1 GGIKGDPS
9 ASEGES
15 MDSNQ
20 KSPSLAEGD
29 LGGGYEM
36 LTEKERT
43 ARLIKP
49 ILRGRDIKRYGYEW
63 ANLWLINTHNGYEIP
78 TCHSERS
85 EESQAPTCH
94 SERSEESRNSKRDS
108 SLRATHFARNDNT
121 DAQYDTIKIPPID
134 IKDYPALKT
143 YFDEVAKTN
152 KGKGKGFWERS
163 DKGISPYNL
172 RDCAY
177 LLDFEKEKI
186 VYPNMNKEFIATLDK
201 SSFYTNQKCFIIT
214 SERENLAYLTGILN
228 SKLNFWYFR
237 QIGATL
243 GANGYEMSKIFVE
256 KLPIPK
262 INPKNSKIA
271 ERIVNLVEQI
281 LALKAENSNQKSLA
295 SGLETA
301 DKSPSL
307 AEGI

>member
-1 GGIKGDPS
+1 
-9 ASEGES
+9 
-15 MDSNQ
+15 
-20 KSPSLAEGD
+20 
-29 LGGGYEM
+29 
-36 LTEKERT
+36 
-43 ARLIKP
+43 
-49 ILRGRDIKRYGYEW
+49 
-63 ANLWLINTHNGYEIP
+63 
-78 TCHSERS
+78 
-85 EESQAPTCH
+85 
-94 SERSEESRNSKRDS
+94 
-108 SLRATHFARNDNT
+108 
-121 DAQYDTIKIPPID
+121 
-134 IKDYPALKT
+134 
-143 YFDEVAKTN
+143 
-152 KGKGKGFWERS
+152 
-163 DKGISPYNL
+163 
-172 RDCAY
+172 
-177 LLDFEKEKI
+177 
-186 VYPNMNKEFIATLDK
+186 MNKEFIATLDK